1 MNALQRKGEW
11 QKIGRQEHRDAFC
24 RHFDAFCRHCKE
36 TYAEYD
42 PQTLP
47 WPELD
52 DKALKRLRAAPATAR
67 GRATWSP
74 SRPPRNVAKANR
86 VERLARS
93 LLSIAA
99 AIALSDCTDAPAQPY
114 NELLARRCAD
124 LLAIFD
130 KYGVQ
135 HSQGS
140 GGPDIIYVGAGIDCR
155 NGRYAQGIQA
165 MEDLLQRNKIPYPPA

>member
-1 MNALQRKGEW
+1 MLT
-11 QKIGRQEHRDAFC
+11 I
-24 RHFDAFCRHCKE
+24 
-36 TYAEYD
+36 
-42 PQTLP
+42 
-47 WPELD
+47 
-52 DKALKRLRAAPATAR
+52 
-67 GRATWSP
+67 
-74 SRPPRNVAKANR
+74 SRPPRNVAKANP

-99 AIALSDCTDAPAQPY
+99 AIALSDCTDTPAQPY
-114 NELLARRCAD
+114 NEPLARRCAD

-165 MEDLLQRNKIPYPPA
+165 MEDLLQRNKIPYPSA

>member
-1 MNALQRKGEW
+1 MRIDDEPPALPTSL
-11 QKIGRQEHRDAFC
+11 HRVFARTHSNPVPKESHPEVD
-24 RHFDAFCRHCKE
+24 RHAPRFSAAARHR
-36 TYAEYD
+36 A
-42 PQTLP
+42 
-47 WPELD
+47 
-52 DKALKRLRAAPATAR
+52 ALRAQR
-67 GRATWSP
+67 R
-74 SRPPRNVAKANR
+74 
-86 VERLARS
+86 ARS

-99 AIALSDCTDAPAQPY
+99 AIALSDCTDTPAQPY
-114 NELLARRCAD
+114 NEPLARRCAD

>member
-1 MNALQRKGEW
+1 MLT
-11 QKIGRQEHRDAFC
+11 I
-24 RHFDAFCRHCKE
+24 
-36 TYAEYD
+36 
-42 PQTLP
+42 
-47 WPELD
+47 
-52 DKALKRLRAAPATAR
+52 
-67 GRATWSP
+67 
-74 SRPPRNVAKANR
+74 SRPPRNLAKANA
-86 VERLARS
+86 VERLTRS

-114 NELLARRCAD
+114 NEPLARRCAD

-165 MEDLLQRNKIPYPPA
+165 MEDLLQRNKIPYPSA